1 MSYDNIVYVIKNL
14 NVVLIIVF
22 GDDLI
27 YIFK

>member
-22 GDDLI
+22 SDDLI

>member
-14 NVVLIIVF
+14 NVVLFIVF